1 MNIHLIFRPV
11 IATFVFLSLLTGVIY
26 PILVTGLGKVLFPV
40 EVSGSIIQSQGI
52 SVGSKLIGQ
61 NWTKDIYFWGRPSAT
76 SPEPYFP
83 GSSSGSNLA
92 PTNPLL
98 TDRISADIE
107 RYSDHSGNPIPA
119 DLITSSASGLDPHI
133 SLDSALFQVKRVAA
147 ARGLKEDGVKQL
159 IFSLSE
165 GGFPEKFSPK
175 RINLLKLNMT
185 LDERDRSK

>member
-1 MNIHLIFRPV
+1 MNIYLIFRPLV
-11 IATFVFLSLLTGVIY
+11 VSFVFLSLVTGIMY
-26 PILVTGLGKVLFPV
+26 PLLVTGLGKVFFPRQV
-40 EVSGSIIQSQGI
+40 NGSLIQSKGNT
-52 SVGSKLIGQ
+52 VGSALIGQ
-61 NWTKDIYFWGRPSAT
+61 NWTKDVYFWGRPSAT

-98 TDRISADIE
+98 TDRVSTDIAK
-107 RYSDHSGNPIPA
+107 YSINAGDSIPA
-119 DLITSSASGLDPHI
+119 DLVTSSASGLDPHI

-165 GGFPEKFSPK
+165 GGFPEKLSPK

-185 LDERDRSK
+185 LDERDTSK